1 LGCQQGDLT
10 RGRDRR
16 THHHFCS
23 NSCQSKASQISKYTD
38 FSLGESILTMWE
50 CIIRSAN
57 QQTWESARRGWVV
70 VETYQGPSKYRW
82 HLHKGKGGGEG
93 SSTGAC
99 RYVDLIGKLQE
110 IIYTSPCSADTT
122 ELVLAFIWQVL
133 CPFRNHAIYLCHR
146 EFAPWQNGSVVS
158 SMVTQCKCSQV

>member
-1 LGCQQGDLT
+1 MQ
-10 RGRDRR
+10 
-16 THHHFCS
+16 
-23 NSCQSKASQISKYTD
+23 
-38 FSLGESILTMWE
+38 
-50 CIIRSAN
+50 
-57 QQTWESARRGWVV
+57 V
-70 VETYQGPSKYRW
+70 
-82 HLHKGKGGGEG
+82 HLHKGKGGGDG

-158 SMVTQCKCSQV
+158 STATQCRCSQVQVPQHANYFGSDGIRWDWIGLDYPNVFN